1 MKSKGNCNPMQIVR
15 AFLALLAGFAAM
27 AAVVGAATAML
38 VRLAPD
44 WVGQQRQ
51 PRTGYVIVNLIYS
64 LAAAILGG
72 YVTAYIASNNIL
84 TYTLV
89 LAVIVLL
96 LSGLSALQQ
105 RDKQPIWYQLLLMAV
120 APAGIFLGGLLRLKI
135 LGL

>member
-1 MKSKGNCNPMQIVR
+1 MQIVR
-15 AFLALLAGFAAM
+15 AFLALLAGFATM
-27 AAVVGAATAML
+27 AAVVSVATAML
-38 VRLAPD
+38 VKLAPD
-44 WVGQQRQ
+44 WVGRQ
-51 PRTGYVIVNLIYS
+51 DHPRTGYILVNLIYS

-72 YVTAYIASNNIL
+72 YVTARIAHNNIL

-105 RDKQPIWYQLLLMAV
+105 RGKQPIWYQLLLMAI

>member
-1 MKSKGNCNPMQIVR
+1 MQIAR
-15 AFLALLAGFAAM
+15 AFLALLTGFVTM
-27 AAVVGAATAML
+27 AAVVGVARAML
-38 VRLAPD
+38 VKLVPD
-44 WVGQQRQ
+44 WVGQQGH
-51 PRTGYVIVNLIYS
+51 PRTGYIVVNLIDS

-72 YVTAYIASNNIL
+72 YATAWIAPNNIL

-105 RDKQPIWYQLLLMAV
+105 RGMQPIWYQLLLMAI

-135 LGL
+135 LRL

>member
-1 MKSKGNCNPMQIVR
+1 MQIVR
-15 AFLALLAGFAAM
+15 AFLALLAGFVTM
-27 AAVVGAATAML
+27 AAIVGVITAML
-38 VRLAPD
+38 VKLAPQ
-44 WVGQQRQ
+44 WVGQKGH
-51 PRTGYVIVNLIYS
+51 PRTGYIVVNLIYS

-72 YVTAYIASNNIL
+72 YVAAYVASNNIL

-105 RDKQPIWYQLLLMAV
+105 RGMQPIWYQLLLMAI
-120 APAGIFLGGLLRLKI
+120 APIGILLGGLLRLKI

>member
-1 MKSKGNCNPMQIVR
+1 MPILR

-27 AAVVGAATAML
+27 AALVGLATAAI
-38 VRLAPD
+38 VKLAPGF
-44 WVGQQRQ
+44 VGQTGQ
-51 PRTGYVIVNLIYS
+51 PRAGYVFVNLGYS

-72 YVTAYIASNNIL
+72 YVTAWIAHNNIL

-105 RDKQPIWYQLLLMAV
+105 RGMQPIWYQLLLMAV

-135 LGL
+135 LEL